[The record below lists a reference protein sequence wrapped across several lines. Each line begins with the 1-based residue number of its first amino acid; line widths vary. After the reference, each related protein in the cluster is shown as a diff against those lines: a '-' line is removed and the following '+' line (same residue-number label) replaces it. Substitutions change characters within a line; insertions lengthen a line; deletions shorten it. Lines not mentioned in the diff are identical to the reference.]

1 MQSLGRAT
9 PPRRDL
15 VRRDLARRDP
25 APSRWSYRMQRLW
38 LTPLFRVLFRVGLPA
53 FVLAMSAGIYLS
65 DPDRRDDFA
74 AVFDDLKVKFEE
86 RPEFRVTFLSVEGAS
101 PELADAVRAKLAIRL
116 PASSFDLDLDAARL
130 KAEGLDAVAKADLR
144 VRSGGIL
151 QVMVTER
158 APVLIWR
165 SATGLT
171 MIDATGHRVAGLAER
186 GDRPD
191 LPLVAGEGAD
201 LTAPEALAIL
211 EAAAPLT
218 PRLRGLVRMGDRRWD
233 IVLDRDQ
240 RIELPEENPVTAV
253 ERLLALDQAE
263 DILARDIL
271 TVDLRNDHRPVLR
284 LAPAALDALR
294 GIDPA
299 KPSPTQSS
307 ESKL

>member
-1 MQSLGRAT
+1 MQSIGRQSSGRAI
-9 PPRRDL
+9 PPK
-15 VRRDLARRDP
+15 RDP

-53 FVLAMSAGIYLS
+53 FVLAMSAGLYLS
-65 DPDRRDDFA
+65 DEARREGFA

-86 RPEFRVTFLSVEGAS
+86 RPEFRVTFVSVEGAS
-101 PELADAVRAKLAIRL
+101 PELADAVRAKLAIPL
-116 PASSFDLDLDAARL
+116 PASSFDIDLDAARTR
-130 KAEGLDAVAKADLR
+130 AEELDAVAKADLR

-151 QVMVTER
+151 QVTVTER
-158 APVLIWR
+158 QPVLIWR
-165 SATGLT
+165 MATGLT
-171 MIDATGHRVAGLAER
+171 MIDAEGHRVAGLAER
-186 GDRPD
+186 ADRPD

-201 LTAPEALAIL
+201 LAAPEAIAIL
-211 EAAAPLT
+211 DAAAPLT

-240 RIELPEENPVTAV
+240 RIELPEENPVAAV

-284 LAPAALDALR
+284 LAPDALNAMR
-294 GIDPA
+294 GIDPT
-299 KPSPTQSS
+299 KPE
-307 ESKL
+307 ESNL

>member
-9 PPRRDL
+9 PP
-15 VRRDLARRDP
+15 RRDLARRDP

-53 FVLAMSAGIYLS
+53 CVLAMSAGIYLS
-65 DPDRRDDFA
+65 DPDRRGGFA
-74 AVFDDLKVKFEE
+74 SVFDDLKVKFEG

-116 PASSFDLDLDAARL
+116 PVSSFDLDLDAARTS
-130 KAEGLDAVAKADLR
+130 AEELDAVAKAELR

-151 QVMVTER
+151 QVTVTER
-158 APVLIWR
+158 EPVLIWR
-165 SATGLT
+165 AATGLT

-201 LTAPEALAIL
+201 LAAAEALAIL

-240 RIELPEENPVTAV
+240 RIALPEENPVAAV

-271 TVDLRNDHRPVLR
+271 TVDLRNEQRPVLR
-284 LAPAALDALR
+284 LAPAALNALR
-294 GIDPA
+294 GVDPTEA
-299 KPSPTQSS
+299 V
-307 ESKL
+307 ESTL